1 MITPI
6 LLVLL
11 LLSPVWIDKGLVQ
24 LGLKRE
30 RSDAAAPLGMAL
42 LFLFAASGHF
52 LITDAVAQMLPSAFP
67 WRIGV
72 IYLTGVVELVVA
84 IGFLIPA
91 ARLIAAFAAV
101 SLLIIFFPANVYAAF
116 QRVPIGGHEWGPEY
130 LLLRGP
136 VQLILIAWIWR
147 YARNQ
152 ELSHESASH
161 ASA

>member
-30 RSDAAAPLGMAL
+30 RSAAAAPLGMAL
-42 LFLFAASGHF
+42 LFLFSASGHF
-52 LITDAVAQMLPSAFP
+52 LLTDAMAQMLPSAFP
-67 WRIGV
+67 WRIML
-72 IYLTGVVELVVA
+72 IYVTGAVELAVA
-84 IGFLIPA
+84 FAFLVPG

-130 LLLRGP
+130 LLLRAP
-136 VQLILIAWIWR
+136 VQLILIGWIWR

-152 ELSHESASH
+152 ELNQESASH